1 MTSGGKRVYGMTA
14 PACAHPALEKGA
26 RLQRSSCQEDPKA
39 TDCSKHRPQPS
50 AWKAVT
56 HGLSGALAWTL
67 PAQLPVT
74 VQTRAPPGLAGS
86 SLLGRTLQT

>member
-26 RLQRSSCQEDPKA
+26 RLQHSSCQEDPKA
-39 TDCSKHRPQPS
+39 TDCSNHRPQPS